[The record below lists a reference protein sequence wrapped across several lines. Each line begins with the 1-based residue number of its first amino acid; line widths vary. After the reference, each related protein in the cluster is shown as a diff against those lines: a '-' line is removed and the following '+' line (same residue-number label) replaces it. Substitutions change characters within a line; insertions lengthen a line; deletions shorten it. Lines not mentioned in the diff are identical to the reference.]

1 MMLIL
6 TLAAVSI
13 IENESIIHM
22 TKPRKNKSVTY
33 PLRMGRELY
42 DLVQEVTDLDPV
54 KPSKAMVM
62 RQALKIGLDTLLEQ
76 HEQNG

>member
-1 MMLIL
+1 
-6 TLAAVSI
+6 
-13 IENESIIHM
+13 
-22 TKPRKNKSVTY
+22 
-33 PLRMGRELY
+33 MGAELY
-42 DLVQEVTDLDPV
+42 QLIQEVTDLDPV